1 MFRKCSRGGYNNH
14 IVAPLLIVL
23 CHDQA
28 TIVNTGLEMGPLW
41 LQLLPARSA
50 PAPCNLAAVAS
61 MGGSV
66 LKSQIICMLPH

>member
-41 LQLLPARSA
+41 LQLLPARSP
-50 PAPCNLAAVAS
+50 PAPCNLAAVVCL
-61 MGGSV
+61 GFV
-66 LKSQIICMLPH
+66 L

>member
-14 IVAPLLIVL
+14 SVAPLLIVL

-28 TIVNTGLEMGPLW
+28 TIVSTGLEMGPLW

-50 PAPCNLAAVAS
+50 PAPCNLATLAS

-66 LKSQIICMLPH
+66 L